1 MKRILI
7 AGVGNVL
14 RGDDGFGIRSL
25 ERLRTSKLLDQESVR
40 FWESGIAGISLVQEL
55 MDRYDALVLL
65 DAMDRGGEPGELF
78 VIEPDLGVL
87 AREAA
92 RPWSVDLHETKPDGV
107 LRMAAALGV
116 LPKRVWIIGAQ
127 ISSCDE
133 LVESLSP
140 PVLSS
145 VESACR
151 RVEEL
156 VSGYLAEDLSR
167 FDEAL
172 QVLFWLKGEGF
183 AADAAAEDL
192 ERWLSLDAKSIAPLL
207 ERMARL
213 ALVEE
218 VAEGRYRLTAEG
230 SREGGR
236 RFSDEFSD
244 MTKPGHGECGDPDC
258 DCYASRDPADCRH
271 NVV

>member
-14 RGDDGFGIRSL
+14 RGDDGFGVRCL
-25 ERLRTSKLLDQESVR
+25 ERLRTSKLLDRESVR
-40 FWESGIAGISLVQEL
+40 LWESGIAGITLVQEL
-55 MDRYDALVLL
+55 MDRYDALIVL
-65 DAMDRGGEPGELF
+65 DAMDHGGSAGELF
-78 VIEPDLGVL
+78 VVEPDLDAL
-87 AREAA
+87 RKEATHPA
-92 RPWSVDLHETKPDGV
+92 SFDLHETKPDGV
-107 LRMAAALGV
+107 LRMAAGLGV
-116 LPKRVWIIGAQ
+116 LPERVWILGAQ
-127 ISSCDE
+127 VLSADE

-140 PVLSS
+140 PVLRT

-156 VSGYLAEDLSR
+156 VSAYLATDLAQ
-167 FDEAL
+167 FDETL
-172 QVLFWLKGEGF
+172 QILFWLQGEGI
-183 AADAAAEDL
+183 ADDATAKDL
-192 ERWLSLDAKSIAPLL
+192 ERWLSLDAKSIEPLL
-207 ERMARL
+207 ERMTRL
-213 ALVEE
+213 ALLEE

-258 DCYASRDPADCRH
+258 DCYASGDPADCRH